1 MADRTMTSSS
11 TDRPASLLRW
21 LFFLLIV
28 RPAVL
33 ILLGL
38 NLRHR
43 ERLPRHG
50 PAIVVANHNSHLD
63 TPVLMS
69 LFPHRLL
76 PRLRPVAAVDY
87 FLKDERLAWFA
98 RRIVGIVPL
107 DRRPEGRTTGGGADP
122 LLALERALDRG
133 DILILFPEGTRGEPE
148 RMTAL
153 KSGVAHLARRRP
165 DVPVVPVFMHGLGKA
180 LPKGEAL
187 LVPFFVDVF
196 VGERIA
202 WPGTRDAFMADLAA
216 RFGELAREAT
226 PPDWQ

>member
-1 MADRTMTSSS
+1 MAATTS
-11 TDRPASLLRW
+11 DRPAALLRW
-21 LFFLLIV
+21 LFFFLIV

-33 ILLGL
+33 VLLGL

-43 ERLPRHG
+43 ERLPKQG
-50 PAIVVANHNSHLD
+50 PAILVANHNSHLD

-69 LFPHRLL
+69 LFPQRLL

-87 FLKDERLAWFA
+87 FLKDKRRAWFA
-98 RRIVGIVPL
+98 RNIMGIIPL
-107 DRRPEGRTTGGGADP
+107 ERRAQGQTEGGGGDP

-153 KSGVAHLARRRP
+153 KSGIAHLARRRP
-165 DVPVVPVFMHGLGKA
+165 DVPVVPIFIHGLGKA

-187 LVPFFVDVF
+187 LVPFFVDLF
-196 VGERIA
+196 VDETITWSGDRA
-202 WPGTRDAFMADLAA
+202 QFMEDLAS
-216 RFGELAREAT
+216 RFEGLALEAP